1 MGEGRSMGVDYGER
15 RVGIALSDPLGII
28 AGGLESIHW
37 QGKDNSKVLER
48 IAEICADYDVQRIIL
63 GLPRRTDGLVG
74 SSELMVREFA
84 EKLTEKTGLEVIF
97 ADERYTTVLATRIMQ
112 EANIKREKRRSVV
125 DQIAA
130 EIILQSWLDQQ
141 RNNLLEQREGND
153 S

>member
-1 MGEGRSMGVDYGER
+1 MVEGRSMGIDYGER

-28 AGGLESIHW
+28 ASGLESINW
-37 QGKDNSKVLER
+37 QGKDNTRVLER
-48 IAEICADYDVQRIIL
+48 IAEICAEYDVRRIIL
-63 GLPRRTDGLVG
+63 GLPKRTDGQVG
-74 SSELMVREFA
+74 TSELIVRDFA
-84 EKLTEKTGLEVIF
+84 DSLRSKTGLEVLF

-141 RNNLLEQREGND
+141 RNNRHEW
-153 S
+153 